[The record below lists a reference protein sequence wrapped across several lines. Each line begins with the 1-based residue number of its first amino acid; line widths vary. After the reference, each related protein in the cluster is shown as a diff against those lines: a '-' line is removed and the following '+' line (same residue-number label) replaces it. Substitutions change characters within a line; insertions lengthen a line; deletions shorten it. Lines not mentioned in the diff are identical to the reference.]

1 MIDGLAF
8 GVYFLLL
15 LFAFGFLLSE
25 VAYRAARRCNIYQ
38 SKNVIRLLVFGCI
51 AIQGALAGAWPVA
64 SSLAGWA
71 VSSGAHS
78 AVGSFLFDLIMTH
91 RTGIALGVLGTV
103 FGVPLWQWLMKHRA
117 RLLRFLRNDDEVISG
132 Q

>member
-1 MIDGLAF
+1 MSDAVAF

-15 LFAFGFLLSE
+15 LTAFGFLLAE
-25 VAYRAARRCNIYQ
+25 FAYRAARRCNIYQ

-51 AIQGALAGAWPVA
+51 AIQGALAVAWPVA
-64 SSLAGWA
+64 SSIAKWA
-71 VSSGAHS
+71 ASTGAHS
-78 AVGSFLFDLIMTH
+78 AAGNFLFDVAMTN
-91 RTGIALGVLGTV
+91 RTGIALGILGTV
-103 FGVPLWQWLMKHRA
+103 FAAPAWQGIMKYRA

>member
-15 LFAFGFLLSE
+15 LFAFGFLLAE
-25 VAYRAARRCNIYQ
+25 LAYRAAHKCGVYQ

-64 SSLAGWA
+64 SSIAKWA
-71 VSSGAHS
+71 ASTGAHS
-78 AVGSFLFDLIMTH
+78 AAGNFLFDLIMTH

-103 FGVPLWQWLMKHRA
+103 FGVPLGRWLMKHRA
-117 RLLRFLRNDDEVISG
+117 RLLRFMRNDDEVISG